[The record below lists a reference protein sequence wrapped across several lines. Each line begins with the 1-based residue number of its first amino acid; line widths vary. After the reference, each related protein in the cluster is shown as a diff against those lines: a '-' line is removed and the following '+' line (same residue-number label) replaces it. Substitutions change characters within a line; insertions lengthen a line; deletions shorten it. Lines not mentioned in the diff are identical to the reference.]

1 MKKTIKDV
9 QIKDKTVLVRVD
21 FNVPIKDG
29 VITDDNR
36 IKAAMPTIKYLMEND
51 AKIVLFSHLSRIKEE
66 ADKAK
71 NHLPQLQKD

>member
-36 IKAAMPTIKYLMEND
+36 NNPELGAY
-51 AKIVLFSHLSRIKEE
+51 
-66 ADKAK
+66 
-71 NHLPQLQKD
+71 